1 MPDVAGK
8 MTREEAVEIL
18 LVQPKWLPC
27 PRASE
32 RPAPKRTKGGWFVG
46 VCPACGGS
54 GSHMELENPI
64 YALACHVLG
73 LESPQEEWGRLIHK
87 ALGVKL

>member
-1 MPDVAGK
+1 
-8 MTREEAVEIL
+8 MTREEAVEVL
-18 LVQPKWLPC
+18 LVQPRWLPC
-27 PRASE
+27 PRADVE
-32 RPAPKRTKGGWFVG
+32 LCAPICDKGGWVLTQ
-46 VCPACGGS
+46 CPACGHG

>member
-1 MPDVAGK
+1 
-8 MTREEAVEIL
+8 
-18 LVQPKWLPC
+18 
-27 PRASE
+27 
-32 RPAPKRTKGGWFVG
+32 
-46 VCPACGGS
+46 
-54 GSHMELENPI
+54 MELENPI